1 MEGWY
6 EQDNER
12 VNRRKTL
19 ECARVSKNIRGN
31 KKGGEMGKVKQAI
44 QEVEEEVVSLVSDIP
59 RSLVYVQK
67 RLPELLKDNPYA
79 NDKELVKNCFNKAVW
94 ERDNEEE
101 YHETK

>member
-1 MEGWY
+1 
-6 EQDNER
+6 
-12 VNRRKTL
+12 
-19 ECARVSKNIRGN
+19 
-31 KKGGEMGKVKQAI
+31 MGKVKQAI

-94 ERDNEEE
+94 ERDNDEPYPTEDE
-101 YHETK
+101 IYKRYVYPLDKGEVWGSYNGFTTKWKN